1 MRQMLSPED
10 LFVRLERAFRRRARV
25 CRGCVFTLPFRIR
38 HANGNGADWSVIP
51 SSECSETC
59 RFILEDLVTEH
70 QQAYQLAHGVSR
82 PGGRRRLR
90 PRPH

>member
-1 MRQMLSPED
+1 MREMLSPED
-10 LFVRLERAFRRRARV
+10 LFVRLERAFRRRTRDCKA
-25 CRGCVFTLPFRIR
+25 CVFTLPYRTKR
-38 HANGNGADWSVIP
+38 ANGDLADWTVVP
-51 SSECSETC
+51 SADCSETC

-70 QQAYQLAHGVSR
+70 QQAFQLAHGVSR